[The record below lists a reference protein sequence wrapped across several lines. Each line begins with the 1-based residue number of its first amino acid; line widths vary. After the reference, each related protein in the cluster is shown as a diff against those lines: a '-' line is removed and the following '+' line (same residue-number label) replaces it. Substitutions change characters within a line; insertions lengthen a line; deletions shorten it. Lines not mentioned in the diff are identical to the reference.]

1 MKCDICGKDKKNIKL
16 HKKLAH
22 SEPVQETQQL
32 IQPTEKPLAYPPKPA
47 KSVEDIARILYDDI
61 VKPLCEE
68 RNMGVAEW
76 GSFDPVDY
84 LKVAKKI
91 KG

>member
-1 MKCDICGKDKKNIKL
+1 MKCDICGKEKKNIKL

-68 RNMGVAEW
+68 RNIGVGEW
-76 GSFDPVDY
+76 DNIDHNDY